1 MYTAPIDWDK
11 LILDNKIVNALL
23 STEAKVRRP
32 CYLAFKEEKETLRR

>member
-1 MYTAPIDWDK
+1 MYTEQIPCEQ
-11 LILDNKIVNALL
+11 LILDNKKVHALL